1 VLGKPLLDGRYTAEL
16 AEDGVVVFLI
26 GMRFN
31 QWWRIDKWWFVAAGM
46 ISMLR
51 YLAGADDG
59 LLKSHYWVGR
69 TLLYVQ
75 YWRSL
80 DELMAFATDSRA
92 PHAKTWREFN
102 RRVGDDGTVG
112 IFHETY
118 QIVPG
123 NSEAM
128 YVNMPAFGLG
138 AALEPVAVGKSRNRA
153 RQRMANQLPGRRPK
167 PAKSA

>member
-1 VLGKPLLDGRYTAEL
+1 
-16 AEDGVVVFLI
+16 
-26 GMRFN
+26 
-31 QWWRIDKWWFVAAGM
+31 
-46 ISMLR
+46 
-51 YLAGADDG
+51 
-59 LLKSHYWVGR
+59 
-69 TLLYVQ
+69 
-75 YWRSL
+75 
-80 DELMAFATDSRA
+80 MAFATDSRA